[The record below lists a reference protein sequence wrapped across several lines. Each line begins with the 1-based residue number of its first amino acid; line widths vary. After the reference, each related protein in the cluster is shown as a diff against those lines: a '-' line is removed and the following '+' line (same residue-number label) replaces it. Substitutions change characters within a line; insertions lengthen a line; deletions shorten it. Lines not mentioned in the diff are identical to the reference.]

1 MKRINRLSAL
11 IECSTGSTPKV
22 ETVKRYID
30 ILAKMGYSQLYL
42 GLTDGYKI
50 EGLCRGNL

>member
-50 EGLCRGNL
+50 EGLCPVS